1 MKPTYRVLQNK
12 MRTVKENDDEVTMY
26 LAGKHVGG
34 GNVFLQHYNALTN
47 SC

>member
-12 MRTVKENDDEVTMY
+12 MRTVKENDEVTMY

-34 GNVFLQHYNALTN
+34 GNLFLQHYNALIN